1 MKILP
6 YIIGLILLTNV
17 FACQQETI
25 YPLAMQQAES
35 LMNTRPDSA
44 LYLLQG
50 MADSVST
57 LPEETQRYYHLL
69 TIQAKDKQY
78 ITHTSDSLINSIVS
92 FYEDCDDNDRLMM
105 AYYYQG
111 SVYRDMNDAP
121 RALKV
126 FQQVVDLDIPNYD
139 LLAKAY
145 NQMGTLF
152 MYQGL
157 YDEVIRVNK
166 KAIEL
171 YLSQGKKNNI
181 SYSQRDIARMY
192 DAKNMPD
199 SVLFYYKE
207 ACNTALANKDTAR
220 YYGILGE
227 LGGYYYEIGK
237 TDLTKQILR
246 FVEQQPLLHN
256 KTHIYTRLGD
266 LYKDDNQLD
275 SASYYYSKNLS
286 QSNIRNIYYAY
297 RGLYEIEKQKTNYK
311 QAQEYIDKALLLKD
325 SIELITKTE
334 DVAKINALYNY
345 QHIEDE
351 NYKLNSEKEKLKYRN
366 LMLLFISMSGALG
379 SIILIFIY
387 KEKKRKEL
395 DTEKELRKIVEENY
409 SRSQEAINNNLQK
422 MAILKVQ
429 LEKAVN
435 EKDALIAKHLQL
447 EQKQLQTRNEEI
459 ALLQEEHEKRIS
471 DFRRTTIYKEFKQ
484 AASDENIILTP
495 TKCPDKWNELR
506 EAINIAYPDFFNRLN
521 HLCLNLSS
529 IEMEVCL
536 LTKLGLQ
543 PKEISTIEKYS
554 RQGITNI
561 RTRIYKK
568 LQKINAKYSSFDHFI
583 EIL

>member
-1 MKILP
+1 M
-6 YIIGLILLTNV
+6 
-17 FACQQETI
+17 
-25 YPLAMQQAES
+25 
-35 LMNTRPDSA
+35 
-44 LYLLQG
+44 
-50 MADSVST
+50 
-57 LPEETQRYYHLL
+57 
-69 TIQAKDKQY
+69 
-78 ITHTSDSLINSIVS
+78 
-92 FYEDCDDNDRLMM
+92 
-105 AYYYQG
+105 
-111 SVYRDMNDAP
+111 
-121 RALKV
+121 
-126 FQQVVDLDIPNYD
+126 
-139 LLAKAY
+139 
-145 NQMGTLF
+145 
-152 MYQGL
+152 
-157 YDEVIRVNK
+157 
-166 KAIEL
+166 
-171 YLSQGKKNNI
+171 
-181 SYSQRDIARMY
+181 
-192 DAKNMPD
+192 
-199 SVLFYYKE
+199 
-207 ACNTALANKDTAR
+207 
-220 YYGILGE
+220 
-227 LGGYYYEIGK
+227 
-237 TDLTKQILR
+237 
-246 FVEQQPLLHN
+246 
-256 KTHIYTRLGD
+256 GD

-568 LQKINAKYSSFDHFI
+568 LQKINAKYSNFDHFI